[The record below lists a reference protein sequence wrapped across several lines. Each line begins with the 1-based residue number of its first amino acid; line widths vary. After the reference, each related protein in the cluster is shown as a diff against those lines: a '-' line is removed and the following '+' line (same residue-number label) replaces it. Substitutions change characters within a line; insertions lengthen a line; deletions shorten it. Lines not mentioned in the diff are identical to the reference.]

1 MFSREV
7 ITMPSS
13 KQIIWP
19 AYYQPSNCPIHV
31 RNEIDIAAPAERV
44 CAWLIRAPL
53 WPSWYVNSANVRLLD
68 RISDL
73 ALGAVFRWKT
83 FGVSIESVVQEWVPN
98 ERIAWTGK
106 AFGLDVY
113 HAWLIEKTAAGCH
126 VLTEET
132 QHGFMVRLGK
142 LFMPNRM
149 STFHQIWLEGLRDN
163 AMKGLPP
170 R

>member
-1 MFSREV
+1 M
-7 ITMPSS
+7 
-13 KQIIWP
+13 
-19 AYYQPSNCPIHV
+19 
-31 RNEIDIAAPAERV
+31 
-44 CAWLIRAPL
+44 
-53 WPSWYVNSANVRLLD
+53 
-68 RISDL
+68 
-73 ALGAVFRWKT
+73 
-83 FGVSIESVVQEWVPN
+83 VQEWVPN

-113 HAWLIEKTAAGCH
+113 HAWLIEKTATGCH

-170 R
+170 SR